1 MQILRSSFL
10 SAGLLLGLSS
20 VASADSDWKNV
31 SLDNDPDFTIDVPS
45 VVGDDYKPGQT
56 ADKNDV
62 MFFAITSDNEDVTC
76 LVTKF
81 PYEKDTTQQKFAAV
95 LATSSRDAMCQ
106 FDGKQGL
113 DIGESK
119 SLTSNG
125 LQAGECAAAYT
136 DPKEKRPGWVSSV
149 TMIAAPNNVYQLSC
163 DINADDQAEATA
175 SWVATWSDFVG
186 HIRDSL
192 HLPAAER

>member
-20 VASADSDWKNV
+20 VASADSDWQTV
-31 SLDNDPDFTIDVPS
+31 SLDNDSDFTIDVPL
-45 VVGDDYKPGQT
+45 VVGDAYKPTQDAAQG
-56 ADKNDV
+56 DL
-62 MFFAITSDNEDVTC
+62 MFFAVTSDGDDVTC
-76 LVTKF
+76 LLTRF
-81 PYEKDTTQQKFAAV
+81 PYEKDTNQQKFAAV
-95 LATSSRDAMCQ
+95 LASSSRDAMCT
-106 FDGKQGL
+106 FDDKKNT

-125 LQAGECAAAYT
+125 LQAAECAAAYT